1 MTDDRKMLGQRALK
15 KACLARGIT
24 KLHEE
29 YIRGNLS
36 DILKTLEEKETIK
49 GECSLF
55 VQDQLEAKVMSEKK
69 LNEIILAELSTT
81 DLCTAGL
88 ARQIST
94 EFKLSKKQVSD
105 IILKLNQE

>member
-24 KLHEE
+24 KHHEE
-29 YIRGNLS
+29 YIRRNLS

-55 VQDQLEAKVMSEKK
+55 VQDQLRGKS
-69 LNEIILAELSTT
+69 NE
-81 DLCTAGL
+81 
-88 ARQIST
+88 
-94 EFKLSKKQVSD
+94 
-105 IILKLNQE
+105 